1 MISNSLLDTEC
12 TLKDYVLNDIKAPTE
27 ADRVTNPNY
36 VEVAYSAPNLSSYTP
51 ADHFTTITDGWY
63 GTGFGDC
70 GGSPS
75 SAGNGYIAKET
86 VEGVFEV
93 GQDSEVSNGSAKG
106 KITATEGIAFLFR
119 QVSKTKNFT
128 LTAEVEVITDADKSQ
143 AGFGL
148 MLRDDCY
155 LPVKDASIL
164 SNYVTAGMYASS
176 SSKTS
181 IIYSRENTVLT
192 EAAGSVSALYDT
204 GDTASLKIERIGQ
217 VVNCTVVYKDT
228 TYTKTYTDFDFV
240 AIDNEY
246 MYVGMYATRGTVA
259 QFTNVNFEITGDAIE
274 A

>member
-1 MISNSLLDTEC
+1 
-12 TLKDYVLNDIKAPTE
+12 
-27 ADRVTNPNY
+27 
-36 VEVAYSAPNLSSYTP
+36 
-51 ADHFTTITDGWY
+51 
-63 GTGFGDC
+63 
-70 GGSPS
+70 
-75 SAGNGYIAKET
+75 
-86 VEGVFEV
+86 
-93 GQDSEVSNGSAKG
+93 
-106 KITATEGIAFLFR
+106 
-119 QVSKTKNFT
+119 
-128 LTAEVEVITDADKSQ
+128 
-143 AGFGL
+143 

-176 SSKTS
+176 SSTTS

-217 VVNCTVVYKDT
+217 VVNCTVIYKGT

-246 MYVGMYATRGTVA
+246 MYIGMYATRGTVA
-259 QFTNVNFEITGDAIE
+259 QFSNVNFEITGDAIE